1 MYPSRW
7 ARAFGGGG
15 TQAPIRGGGGTRT
28 PNAIRTTA
36 GSSVIS
42 GRLGTMGCAGICWGN
57 RKNGQ
62 LGNGTGT
69 RIQTTPVNVGIHL
82 PQATSTARNEQR
94 SGIRTKL
101 A

>member
-1 MYPSRW
+1 
-7 ARAFGGGG
+7 
-15 TQAPIRGGGGTRT
+15 
-28 PNAIRTTA
+28 
-36 GSSVIS
+36 
-42 GRLGTMGCAGICWGN
+42 MGCAGICWGN

-69 RIQTTPVNVGIHL
+69 RLQTTPVNVGIHL